1 MRTANNLNQNE
12 KTYLDTWK
20 NRQIVLD
27 EIGMTYEEYLKSDHW
42 IKFKEKV
49 NRRKLHKECKICGSK
64 NNLQLHHRH
73 YRFLMHIHELNSIY
87 RLCDDCHNKVHLVA
101 KKNNLSVRLAT
112 NLLVRQTIKNKI

>member
-1 MRTANNLNQNE
+1 MRTANNLNRNE

-49 NRRKLHKECKICGSK
+49 NRRKLHQECKICGSK
-64 NNLQLHHRH
+64 RNLHLHHRH

-87 RLCDDCHNKVHLVA
+87 RLCADCHQKVHDIA
-101 KKNNLSVRLAT
+101 KRNNLSIRLAT
-112 NLLVRQTIKNKI
+112 GYLRCKTIKYLK